1 MKLQNYEI
9 ICRKIIRNK
18 YLWRYRY
25 RYKNYV
31 DWLRKEIPT
40 RENLQDYI
48 DRYNLVEADSSCY
61 AEEYTNVFLDYLRI
75 DDAEELFEEVKRLQ
89 RKEYGSS
96 I

>member
-1 MKLQNYEI
+1 MKLFVEKSYEI
-9 ICRKIIRNK
+9 SIYGDIDIDI
-18 YLWRYRY
+18 
-25 RYKNYV
+25 KNQV

-61 AEEYTNVFLDYLRI
+61 AEEYTNVFLDYLRV
-75 DDAEELFEEVKRLQ
+75 DDTEELFEEVKRLQ

>member
-1 MKLQNYEI
+1 MKLFVEKSYEI
-9 ICRKIIRNK
+9 SIYGDIDIDI
-18 YLWRYRY
+18 
-25 RYKNYV
+25 KNQV

-61 AEEYTNVFLDYLRI
+61 AEEYTNVFLDYLRV
-75 DDAEELFEEVKRLQ
+75 DDTEELFEEIKRLQ

>member
-9 ICRKIIRNK
+9 ICRKSYEISI
-18 YLWRYRY
+18 YGDIDI
-25 RYKNYV
+25 KNYV

-40 RENLQDYI
+40 RKNLQDYI

-61 AEEYTNVFLDYLRI
+61 AEEYTNVFLDYLRV
-75 DDAEELFEEVKRLQ
+75 DDTEELFEEVKRLQ

>member
-1 MKLQNYEI
+1 MKLFVEKSYEI
-9 ICRKIIRNK
+9 SIYGDIDIDI
-18 YLWRYRY
+18 
-25 RYKNYV
+25 KNYV

-61 AEEYTNVFLDYLRI
+61 AEEYTNVFLDYLRV
-75 DDAEELFEEVKRLQ
+75 DDTEELFEEIKRLQ

>member
-1 MKLQNYEI
+1 MKLSVEKSYEI
-9 ICRKIIRNK
+9 SI
-18 YLWRYRY
+18 YRDIDIDI
-25 RYKNYV
+25 KNYV

-61 AEEYTNVFLDYLRI
+61 AEEYTNVFLDYLRV
-75 DDAEELFEEVKRLQ
+75 DDTKELFEEVKRLQ

>member
-1 MKLQNYEI
+1 MKLFVEKSYEI
-9 ICRKIIRNK
+9 SIYGDIDIDI
-18 YLWRYRY
+18 
-25 RYKNYV
+25 KNYV

-75 DDAEELFEEVKRLQ
+75 DDTEELFEEVKRLQ

>member
-1 MKLQNYEI
+1 MKLFVEKSYEI
-9 ICRKIIRNK
+9 SIYGDIDIDI
-18 YLWRYRY
+18 
-25 RYKNYV
+25 KNYV

-61 AEEYTNVFLDYLRI
+61 AEEYTNVFLDYLRV
-75 DDAEELFEEVKRLQ
+75 DDTEEVKRLQ

>member
-1 MKLQNYEI
+1 MKLFVKKSYEI
-9 ICRKIIRNK
+9 SIYGDIDIDI
-18 YLWRYRY
+18 
-25 RYKNYV
+25 KNYV

-61 AEEYTNVFLDYLRI
+61 AEEYTNVFLDYLRV
-75 DDAEELFEEVKRLQ
+75 DDTEELFEEVKRLQ

>member
-1 MKLQNYEI
+1 MKLFVEKSYEI
-9 ICRKIIRNK
+9 SIYGDIDIDIKDQ
-18 YLWRYRY
+18 
-25 RYKNYV
+25 V

-61 AEEYTNVFLDYLRI
+61 AEEYTNVFLDYLRV
-75 DDAEELFEEVKRLQ
+75 DDTEELFEEVKRLQ

>member
-1 MKLQNYEI
+1 MKLFVEKSYEI
-9 ICRKIIRNK
+9 SIYGDIDIDI
-18 YLWRYRY
+18 
-25 RYKNYV
+25 KNYV

-61 AEEYTNVFLDYLRI
+61 AEEYTNVFLDYLRVN
-75 DDAEELFEEVKRLQ
+75 DTEELFEEVKRLQ

>member
-1 MKLQNYEI
+1 MKLFVEKSYEI
-9 ICRKIIRNK
+9 SIYGDIDIDI
-18 YLWRYRY
+18 
-25 RYKNYV
+25 KNYV

-61 AEEYTNVFLDYLRI
+61 AEEYTNVFLDYLRV
-75 DDAEELFEEVKRLQ
+75 DDTEELFEEVKRLQ

>member
-1 MKLQNYEI
+1 MKLFVEKSYEI
-9 ICRKIIRNK
+9 SIYGDIDIDI
-18 YLWRYRY
+18 
-25 RYKNYV
+25 KNYV

-48 DRYNLVEADSSCY
+48 DKYNLVEADSSCY
-61 AEEYTNVFLDYLRI
+61 AEEYTDVFLDYLRI
-75 DDAEELFEEVKRLQ
+75 DDTEELFEEVKRLQ

>member
-1 MKLQNYEI
+1 MKLFVEKSYEI
-9 ICRKIIRNK
+9 NIYGDIDIDI
-18 YLWRYRY
+18 
-25 RYKNYV
+25 KNYV

-61 AEEYTNVFLDYLRI
+61 AEEYTNVFLDYLRV
-75 DDAEELFEEVKRLQ
+75 DDTEELFEEVKRLQ

>member
-1 MKLQNYEI
+1 MKLFVEKSYEI
-9 ICRKIIRNK
+9 SIYGDIDIDI
-18 YLWRYRY
+18 
-25 RYKNYV
+25 KNQV

-61 AEEYTNVFLDYLRI
+61 AEEYTNVFLDYLRV
-75 DDAEELFEEVKRLQ
+75 DDTEELFEEVKRLQ
-89 RKEYGSS
+89 QKEYGSS

>member
-1 MKLQNYEI
+1 MKLFIEKSYEI
-9 ICRKIIRNK
+9 SIYGDIDIDI
-18 YLWRYRY
+18 
-25 RYKNYV
+25 KNYV

-40 RENLQDYI
+40 REILQDYI

-61 AEEYTNVFLDYLRI
+61 AEEYTNVFLDYLRV
-75 DDAEELFEEVKRLQ
+75 DDTEELFEEVKRLQ

>member
-1 MKLQNYEI
+1 MKLFVEKSYEI
-9 ICRKIIRNK
+9 SIYGDIDIDI
-18 YLWRYRY
+18 
-25 RYKNYV
+25 KNYV

-61 AEEYTNVFLDYLRI
+61 VEEYTNVFLDYLRV
-75 DDAEELFEEVKRLQ
+75 DDTEELFEEVKRLQ

>member
-1 MKLQNYEI
+1 MKLFVEKSYEI
-9 ICRKIIRNK
+9 SIYGDIDIDI
-18 YLWRYRY
+18 
-25 RYKNYV
+25 KNYV

-61 AEEYTNVFLDYLRI
+61 AEEYTNVFLDYLRV
-75 DDAEELFEEVKRLQ
+75 DDIEELFEEVKRLQ

>member
-1 MKLQNYEI
+1 MKLFVEKSYEI
-9 ICRKIIRNK
+9 SI
-18 YLWRYRY
+18 YRDIDIDI
-25 RYKNYV
+25 KNYV

-61 AEEYTNVFLDYLRI
+61 AEEYTNVFLDYLRV
-75 DDAEELFEEVKRLQ
+75 DDTEELFEEVKRLQ

>member
-1 MKLQNYEI
+1 MKLFVEKSYEI
-9 ICRKIIRNK
+9 SIYGDIDIDI
-18 YLWRYRY
+18 
-25 RYKNYV
+25 KNQV

-61 AEEYTNVFLDYLRI
+61 AEEYTNIFLDYLRV
-75 DDAEELFEEVKRLQ
+75 DDTEELFEEVKRLQ

>member
-1 MKLQNYEI
+1 MKLFVEKSYEI
-9 ICRKIIRNK
+9 SIYGDIDIDI
-18 YLWRYRY
+18 
-25 RYKNYV
+25 KNQV

-75 DDAEELFEEVKRLQ
+75 DDTEELFEEVKRLQ